1 MFKDRGLRGS
11 VKVDDVTEELV
22 SRFCVVNYESKPY
35 PGIILAVDDEDIEV
49 KVMHSVGKNRF
60 FWPMIDDVLWYKPD
74 DVIGLLENPPNKSL
88 TAT

>member
-35 PGIILAVDDEDIEV
+35 PWIILAVDDEDIEV
-49 KVMHSVGKNRF
+49 KVMHSVWKNRF
-60 FWPMIDDVLWYKPD
+60 FWPMIDDILWYKPD